1 MFRVRALQLGLVML
15 LGSVCGCSEKMPT
28 VSGLVTIDGKPV
40 PEGMISFQPV
50 SGGAI
55 AVARISPDGSYSVK
69 TGSDAG
75 LKPGEYKIAVSAPKG
90 IIPAPT
96 PQNPNPKIER
106 WVPLRYNDIEK
117 SGLSINVTSGSTE
130 KNLELTTK

>member
-1 MFRVRALQLGLVML
+1 MKRAIAWFAAVSL
-15 LGSVCGCSEKMPT
+15 LAVAGGCSENLPT
-28 VSGLVTIDGKPV
+28 VHGLVTIDGKPV

-50 SGGAI
+50 GGGAI

-69 TGSDAG
+69 TGTAAG

-96 PQNPNPKIER
+96 PDNPNPKIER
-106 WVPLRYNDIEK
+106 WVPLKYNDIEK
-117 SGLSINVTSGSTE
+117 SGLSITVTSGSTE
-130 KNLELTTK
+130 RNLELKSK

>member
-1 MFRVRALQLGLVML
+1 MSRATFSLAFAVLFAAVA
-15 LGSVCGCSEKMPT
+15 GCSEKLPT
-28 VSGLVTIDGKPV
+28 VSGKVTIDGKAV

-50 SGGAI
+50 GGGPI

-69 TGSDAG
+69 TGTASG

-96 PQNPNPKIER
+96 PDNPNPKIER
-106 WVPLRYNDIEK
+106 WVPLKYNDIEK
-117 SGLSINVTSGSTE
+117 SGLSITVASGSTE
-130 KNLELTTK
+130 HNLELKSK